1 MYLQAVASD
10 IDKEEKAIKAGINRS
25 ELIYDATPGTNE
37 SMLLKD
43 SWVANSK
50 NSSKMATVDDIK
62 IIMEGKGVDDD
73 YLTAVGRRQ
82 KTSRF
87 NLAGIVVA
95 LQWYVG
101 VENPFSFYLCICSGL
116 IRLGCI
122 QSWHYINTPLL
133 HKPY

>member
-95 LQWYVG
+95 LEWHVG
-101 VENPFSFYLCICSGL
+101 VENPSDHFSLNVCGL
-116 IRLGCI
+116 IKPGCI
-122 QSWHYINTPLL
+122 QLWHQISTPLI
-133 HKPY
+133 HT